1 MRTRGIDRDRDVSV
15 PRAAGAL
22 GEARLGGVDGDEYAD
37 GDDRPYA
44 EPRSE
49 EPAEELEPNGGIVAA
64 IVAAGVG
71 CAALG
76 VCTVVAAA
84 VRSFADF
91 LTLYAPSGPLTGKAT
106 VATLIYLIAWVNL
119 HARLRYRELS
129 LFKGFL
135 VAMALLG
142 VGLIG
147 TFPPFYQLFHQ

>member
-1 MRTRGIDRDRDVSV
+1 MR
-15 PRAAGAL
+15 A
-22 GEARLGGVDGDEYAD
+22 GGVDGDGYFAERRAGAWD
-37 GDDRPYA
+37 DPRGGRDHGAGDQGPYA
-44 EPRSE
+44 EPLAE

-64 IVAAGVG
+64 VVAAGVG

-84 VRSFADF
+84 VSGFADF
-91 LTLYAPSGPLTGKAT
+91 LTLYAPSGPLTGEAT
-106 VATLIYLIAWVNL
+106 VAALIYLIAWVNL
-119 HARLRYRELS
+119 HARLRDRELS

-147 TFPPFYQLFHQ
+147 TFPPFYQLFQR

>member
-1 MRTRGIDRDRDVSV
+1 MRAGGMDRHGYPGQ
-15 PRAAGAL
+15 PRARGWD
-22 GEARLGGVDGDEYAD
+22 GPSYGDHGSGDPEA
-37 GDDRPYA
+37 YA
-44 EPRSE
+44 EHLPE

-76 VCTVVAAA
+76 ICTVVAAA
-84 VRSFADF
+84 VSGFADF
-91 LTLYAPSGPLTGKAT
+91 LTLYAPSGPLTGEAT
-106 VATLIYLIAWVNL
+106 VAALIYLIAWVNL
-119 HARLRYRELS
+119 HARLRYRELR

-147 TFPPFYQLFHQ
+147 TFPPFYQLFQR

>member
-1 MRTRGIDRDRDVSV
+1 M
-15 PRAAGAL
+15 
-22 GEARLGGVDGDEYAD
+22 DGDGYF
-37 GDDRPYA
+37 A
-44 EPRSE
+44 EPRDGAWDDPRDVRSRDHGAGDQDPYGEPLAE

-84 VRSFADF
+84 VSGFADF
-91 LTLYAPSGPLTGKAT
+91 LTLYAPSGPLTGEAT
-106 VATLIYLIAWVNL
+106 VAALIYLIAWVNL
-119 HARLRYRELS
+119 HAHLRDRELS

-142 VGLIG
+142 IGLIG
-147 TFPPFYQLFHQ
+147 TFPPFYQLFQR